1 MPSKN
6 TKDDDRLGTLLSGAG
21 LKPKEQVMPQTT
33 AADTKQARV
42 PVYNNEL
49 ANGDV
54 VQESKTMGRPTKPDD
69 EKATEKV
76 TAYFTAEQYDKIEDL
91 RRSHR
96 KRTGKRISVNEL
108 LRRLVIHATIE
119 DILKDQS

>member
-6 TKDDDRLGTLLSGAG
+6 TKGDDRLGTLLSGAG
-21 LKPKEQVMPQTT
+21 LKPKEQVASPVETL
-33 AADTKQARV
+33 DTKQTRG
-42 PVYNNEL
+42 PVYDDEPLSGN
-49 ANGDV
+49 V
-54 VQESKTMGRPTKPDD
+54 VQEQKTMGRPTKPDE

-108 LRRLVIHATIE
+108 LRRLVVHATVE
-119 DILKDQS
+119 DILP